1 MSSQD
6 ERSGIDTRSKKEV
19 FYSLENKFN
28 VFWEKESPLLTEWQ
42 KKLNNELNNPS
53 SADRVLEIL
62 KVLFNTSPTES
73 GIAILLL
80 PSSPK
85 HTGGGANIGN
95 KNITLEISRYPL
107 EEAGHAICLIWH
119 EVIHLCFQK
128 PYFSSLVSSEF
139 QNDRNRAEKISEA
152 AVRSLFPRG
161 ILSIRMFKNK
171 PANKL
176 IPEASVEQSI
186 AILNLTK
193 EYVDRKRTFDKE
205 YVHRLDDILET

>member
-1 MSSQD
+1 MKFSVIVNKWAVFYFFVQNLAEWHFSNRKDYNVLWRQEVGTFSAEEEVAIHKLKEIHQKYSFGKAYLGLDFFLEKDPWATLKQRMSVEDSEMLQ
-6 ERSGIDTRSKKEV
+6 EV
-19 FYSLENKFN
+19 FSSLENKFN

-107 EEAGHAICLIWH
+107 EEECHEICLIWN
-119 EVIHLCFQK
+119 EVIHLSYQK
-128 PYFSSLVSSEF
+128 P
-139 QNDRNRAEKISEA
+139 
-152 AVRSLFPRG
+152 
-161 ILSIRMFKNK
+161 
-171 PANKL
+171 
-176 IPEASVEQSI
+176 
-186 AILNLTK
+186 
-193 EYVDRKRTFDKE
+193 
-205 YVHRLDDILET
+205 